1 MDQRKKSDENNII
14 ESILK
19 EGEDIGDVDLGE
31 FDVDAILKETDI
43 PDDNVKDDV
52 TTSELLTGISLDVNK
67 ATNNDN
73 LIQNI
78 MKEINTEII
87 TNKKETK
94 KKLPKFNDFFDLIN
108 FLEKKNYEKNQEE
121 ENETS
126 EKENIFLLKN
136 YKLNSKK
143 KIEVLKFPP
152 KTTLSSRFFKGGN
165 ILTSITANEDVIF
178 TGNNLGIIKLYSC

>member
-94 KKLPKFNDFFDLIN
+94 KNYQNLI
-108 FLEKKNYEKNQEE
+108 
-121 ENETS
+121 
-126 EKENIFLLKN
+126 IFSN
-136 YKLNSKK
+136 
-143 KIEVLKFPP
+143 
-152 KTTLSSRFFKGGN
+152 
-165 ILTSITANEDVIF
+165 
-178 TGNNLGIIKLYSC
+178 

>member
-43 PDDNVKDDV
+43 PDDNIKGDV
-52 TTSELLTGISLDVNK
+52 TSIELLQGMNIDINK

-73 LIQNI
+73 LINDI

-87 TNKKETK
+87 TNKKDK
-94 KKLPKFNDFFDLIN
+94 VIIAYLA
-108 FLEKKNYEKNQEE
+108 FL
-121 ENETS
+121 
-126 EKENIFLLKN
+126 FVLLFQ
-136 YKLNSKK
+136 
-143 KIEVLKFPP
+143 VL
-152 KTTLSSRFFKGGN
+152 
-165 ILTSITANEDVIF
+165 
-178 TGNNLGIIKLYSC
+178 